1 MTGEINA
8 LCDLVRET
16 GFALHRFLGGGH
28 LEKVY
33 ENGLRH
39 RLGNLGLRVV
49 AQHPLEVRDEDGAVL
64 GNYFADL
71 FVEERLIVE
80 IKACKALLDE
90 HVAQILGYLRAS
102 GIEHG
107 LLINFGPGKFEIR
120 KFILTRHHAG
130 PEPDA

>member
-1 MTGEINA
+1 MRDGLQAVYRVTSPAPYNYKVETYYDANRNV
-8 LCDLVRET
+8 VRVDTEEQ
-16 GFALHRFLGGGH
+16 H
-28 LEKVY
+28 
-33 ENGLRH
+33 
-39 RLGNLGLRVV
+39 V
-49 AQHPLEVRDEDGAVL
+49 A
-64 GNYFADL
+64 
-71 FVEERLIVE
+71 E

-120 KFILTRHHAG
+120 KLILTRHHAG